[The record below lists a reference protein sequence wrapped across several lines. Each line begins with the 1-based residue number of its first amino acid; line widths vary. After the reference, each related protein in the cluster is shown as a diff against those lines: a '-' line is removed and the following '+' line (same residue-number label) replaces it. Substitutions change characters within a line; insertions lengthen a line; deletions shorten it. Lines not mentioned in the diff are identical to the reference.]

1 MKRIFA
7 VLFIVF
13 FVLVAFGGCKQSTGA
28 GNTTTSNAATSNPAS
43 NKVAVNNA
51 SKVTQAT
58 DDLNKTLNDLK
69 LEDDTASVN
78 DQDYANSFQSTID
91 DFQKVL
97 SSDTDTVNVN

>member
-13 FVLVAFGGCKQSTGA
+13 FVLIAFGGCKQGSQSGS
-28 GNTTTSNAATSNPAS
+28 TTTSNSAETAS
-43 NKVAVNNA
+43 NKAAINNA